1 LFSSRIFLFGSFED
15 SCIVLMAFQIRMTSI
30 LGNYERLMA
39 AKVEHLGLN
48 YDMCAMLPIRIVPP
62 PNRKIGKL
70 IESAI
75 G

>member
-1 LFSSRIFLFGSFED
+1 
-15 SCIVLMAFQIRMTSI
+15 MAFQIRMTSI